1 MCTRHSLLE
10 LKNAGCKAYGVDPE
24 PTAKELV
31 TKFGIKFKQGFIQD
45 NPFTDQ
51 KFDYITANQ
60 VLEHT
65 NDPIKFLKDCKKRLK
80 KNGKIILS
88 FPNNDSLTRYLFKR
102 NWLHWHLPYHLNF
115 FNRKSFE
122 LSAKKAGLS
131 IEMLKT
137 TTPNMWSNLQL
148 RRLLQK
154 PLMGKRDTFWDGKG
168 DDTKLGKIG
177 YLTKLIRLLEEY
189 NYLNRVIDLFGF
201 GESFVTILST

>member
-1 MCTRHSLLE
+1 MNCKICRSKTYIWYKKLFDDRHGAPGYYDIEKCSSCSFGQSKPQLSADKIAAIYKKYYPWHKTDLSKVKLEDYKFPDPFTIWRKGLYINGQYWVKPGSCVLDIGCGMGFSLLE

-80 KNGKIILS
+80 KNGKTILS
-88 FPNNDSLTRYLFKR
+88 FPNNTSL
-102 NWLHWHLPYHLNF
+102 
-115 FNRKSFE
+115 
-122 LSAKKAGLS
+122 
-131 IEMLKT
+131 
-137 TTPNMWSNLQL
+137 
-148 RRLLQK
+148 
-154 PLMGKRDTFWDGKG
+154 
-168 DDTKLGKIG
+168 
-177 YLTKLIRLLEEY
+177 
-189 NYLNRVIDLFGF
+189 
-201 GESFVTILST
+201 